1 MSSRFSKRQTII
13 FIILLSLAFILPFTL
28 FLVKQRQEV
37 RKKAAGTEVLQLK
50 LEPENVTKNHG
61 DSINYTV
68 KLTNTTS
75 SPVQIRVVGVEFA
88 VKPRIDDFEVSQ
100 INCGS
105 SLSSKAFGD
114 VFEGK
119 IRLVCYKTPGSTG
132 PSEPLTIP
140 AAGQIGSTIDV
151 GSFQIIIKPSA
162 TGVYRLSSREVDGG
176 RNNIPQE
183 TTLVDLSNIGAE
195 ASITITGTPTTG
207 TPTPTSTLTPTSTP
221 TPTPLPGQVKFK
233 FKVKFSAV
241 ENKKPDQIVRVK
253 IGRGETIM
261 QELEQ
266 VNLTANNQGIYESP
280 LITLSSVVNPG
291 ENYYLLIKGPKHL
304 QVRFCQNSGQVRPCT
319 TGKITLNSGENLL
332 DFTGYPLPGGDLPP
346 QDGVV
351 NAIDAVALVN
361 CLNTPETQEC
371 LNKADLNFDGI
382 INTMDI
388 NIMNNTI
395 YTRWED
401 E

>member
-13 FIILLSLAFILPFTL
+13 FIILLSLAFILPFITL
-28 FLVKQRQEV
+28 SLVKKRQEV
-37 RKKAAGTEVLQLK
+37 RKRAAGTGVLQLK

-88 VKPRIDDFEVSQ
+88 VKPRIDDFEISQ

-119 IRLVCYKTPGSTG
+119 IRLVCYKPPGSTG

-162 TGVYRLSSREVDGG
+162 TGVYRLSSKEVDGG

-195 ASITITGTPTTG
+195 ASITITDTPTGTI
-207 TPTPTSTLTPTSTP
+207 TPTQTPTPTSTP
-221 TPTPLPGQVKFK
+221 TPPHTPTPTTTPNTASLTFKIKFQLITSSRSRK
-233 FKVKFSAV
+233 L
-241 ENKKPDQIVRVK
+241 NKNVRVILK
-253 IGRGETIM
+253 QGGIEKYREVIEVTSDQNAVYSGT
-261 QELEQ
+261 L
-266 VNLTANNQGIYESP
+266 VN
-280 LITLSSVVNPG
+280 ITPG
-291 ENYYLLIKGPKHL
+291 TYDILIKGWAHL
-304 QVRFCQNSGQVRPCT
+304 QKKFQN
-319 TGKITLNSGENLL
+319 ITLNEGENVMDWSGTPLIVGDTYGNDLGDNKIQMEDVTAVIANWIQNSTPVTSTNLRYDL
-332 DFTGYPLPGGDLPP
+332 DDNGFIQIEDVT
-346 QDGVV
+346 
-351 NAIDAVALVN
+351 AVIAN
-361 CLNTPETQEC
+361 WTEYIRRGE
-371 LNKADLNFDGI
+371 
-382 INTMDI
+382 
-388 NIMNNTI
+388 
-395 YTRWED
+395 E
-401 E
+401 

>member
-88 VKPRIDDFEVSQ
+88 VKPRIDDFEISQ

-119 IRLVCYKTPGSTG
+119 IRLVCYKPPGSTG

-162 TGVYRLSSREVDGG
+162 TGVYRLSSKEVDGG

-195 ASITITGTPTTG
+195 ASITITDTPTGTI
-207 TPTPTSTLTPTSTP
+207 TPTQTPTPTSTP
-221 TPTPLPGQVKFK
+221 TPPHTPTPTTTPNTASLTFKIKFQLITSSRSRK
-233 FKVKFSAV
+233 L
-241 ENKKPDQIVRVK
+241 NKNVRVILK
-253 IGRGETIM
+253 QGGIEKYREVIEVTSDQNAVYSGT
-261 QELEQ
+261 L
-266 VNLTANNQGIYESP
+266 VN
-280 LITLSSVVNPG
+280 ITPG
-291 ENYYLLIKGPKHL
+291 TYDILIKGWAHL
-304 QVRFCQNSGQVRPCT
+304 QKKFQN
-319 TGKITLNSGENLL
+319 ITLNEGENVMDWSGTPLIVGDTYGNDLGDNKIQMEDVTAVIANWIQNSTPVTSTNLRYDL
-332 DFTGYPLPGGDLPP
+332 DDNGFIQIEDVT
-346 QDGVV
+346 
-351 NAIDAVALVN
+351 AVIAN
-361 CLNTPETQEC
+361 WTEYIRRGE
-371 LNKADLNFDGI
+371 
-382 INTMDI
+382 
-388 NIMNNTI
+388 
-395 YTRWED
+395 E
-401 E
+401 